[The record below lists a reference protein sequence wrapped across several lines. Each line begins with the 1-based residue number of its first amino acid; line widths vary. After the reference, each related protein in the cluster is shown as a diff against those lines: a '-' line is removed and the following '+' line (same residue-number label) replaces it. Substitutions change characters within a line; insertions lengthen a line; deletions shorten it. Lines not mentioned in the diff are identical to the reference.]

1 MQKKLGRPIS
11 SMNLQH
17 RDGCWFII
25 LDLVSLIQRVQE
37 FIRANE
43 LAMAADEP
51 DDTVTD
57 IVVLDDVTPRYL
69 MANATLNVCR
79 AQLHQILNSLL
90 QARTAHGERHYPS
103 ALLCTGPQSLQLG
116 GECP

>member
-1 MQKKLGRPIS
+1 MQKNPGLPIS

-37 FIRANE
+37 FIKANE
-43 LAMAADEP
+43 LAMAAD
-51 DDTVTD
+51 DTDEAATN

-69 MANATLNVCR
+69 MANATLNVRR
-79 AQLHQILNSLL
+79 AQLRQTLNSLL
-90 QARTAHGERHYPS
+90 QTRTAHEDRHYPS
-103 ALLCTGPQSLQLG
+103 ALLCGGPQSLQLG
-116 GECP
+116 GE

>member
-1 MQKKLGRPIS
+1 MQKNLSRPIS

-37 FIRANE
+37 FIKANE
-43 LAMAADEP
+43 LAMAANEP
-51 DDTVTD
+51 DETATN

-79 AQLHQILNSLL
+79 AQLRQTLNSLL
-90 QARTAHGERHYPS
+90 QTRTAHGERHYPS
-103 ALLCTGPQSLQLG
+103 ALLCAGPQNLQLG
-116 GECP
+116 GE